1 MEERYDIIIVGS
13 GPAGLSAAVNATIR
27 NKKILLLGTKE
38 LSSKLIKAP
47 KISNYLGFYNIT
59 GEELKKH
66 FKDHI
71 KSMNIKI
78 TCEKVNKIYSMG
90 DYFSVEC
97 PDKMYECKSI
107 ILATG
112 MEYTK
117 PIKGEEKYI
126 GKGVGYCATCD
137 GPLYKG
143 KTVAVIGYN
152 KEAESD
158 ADYLSE
164 IASKVY
170 YVPMYKEPYSISSKV
185 EIVRDT
191 PLEIAGND
199 MAQMLILRSRRIN
212 ADGIFIMKD
221 SVSPSQLMPGLKME
235 GSHISVD
242 RNMRTNIDGC
252 YACGDCTGKPYQYMK
267 AAGQGQIAALNA
279 VSYLGNMA

>member
-1 MEERYDIIIVGS
+1 MEEKYDIIIVGS
-13 GPAGLSAAVNATIR
+13 GPAGLSAAVNAAIR

-38 LSSKLIKAP
+38 LSSKLMKAP

-66 FKDHI
+66 FENHI

-78 TCEKVNKIYSMG
+78 TCKKVNKIYSMG

-97 PDKMYECKSI
+97 ADSMYECKSV

-152 KEAESD
+152 KEAEGD

-170 YVPMYKEPYSISSKV
+170 YIPMYKEPYVISSKV

-191 PLEIAGND
+191 PLEISGDD
-199 MAQMLILRSRRIN
+199 MAGKLILRSKKIN
-212 ADGIFIMKD
+212 TDGIFIIKD
-221 SVSPSQLMPGLKME
+221 SVAPSELMPGLKME
-235 GSHISVD
+235 GGHIAVD
-242 RNMRTNIDGC
+242 RNMKTNIDGC

-267 AAGQGQIAALNA
+267 AAGEGQVAALNA
-279 VSYLGNMA
+279 AGGAALRN